1 MANRRYP
8 ALSLRRDPEGSRE
21 ARIGISV
28 AGGVLLAIV
37 FACGGGGGGGGG
49 GSGGSSSTIQGNVS
63 SASTAAVWVERR
75 SRLARLG
82 EDLIGLVRPAF
93 AASSVSGVQVR
104 ASGVGGSSVTD
115 LTDDAGAFT
124 LGGSP
129 TGNVTVVFSR
139 DRCQGEVIFPDVTN
153 NSLLTM
159 EDVTFDCT
167 GARPAKVSETF
178 RGVVG
183 NVPGSHEGNL
193 TVCVFSGDARRTRV
207 VKLEDA
213 VVEDSNGTPTSFD
226 DLADGQLIEAFGDRE
241 GLGSSSTLDAE
252 TVKILGA
259 GNPDDCA
266 PPSTP
271 TPSATETP
279 SAEGTPEAT
288 PSPTP

>member
-1 MANRRYP
+1 VAAG
-8 ALSLRRDPEGSRE
+8 AL
-21 ARIGISV
+21 I
-28 AGGVLLAIV
+28 AIA

-49 GSGGSSSTIQGNVS
+49 DGGSGSSSTIQGNVS
-63 SASTAAVWVERR
+63 SASTSAVSAERR
-75 SRLARLG
+75 TRLARLG
-82 EDLIGLVRPAF
+82 EYLIGLARPAF

-104 ASGVGGSSVTD
+104 ASGVGGSSATD
-115 LTDDAGAFT
+115 LTNDAGAFT

-167 GARPAKVSETF
+167 GARPAKVSEAF
-178 RGVVG
+178 RGVIG
-183 NVPGSHEGNL
+183 NVPGSHQGNL
-193 TVCVFSGDARRTRV
+193 TVCVFSGDTRRTRV
-207 VKLEDA
+207 VKLKDA
-213 VVEDSNGTPTSFD
+213 VVEDSNGTPTSFE

-241 GLGSSSTLDAE
+241 GLGNSSALDAE

-266 PPSTP
+266 APSTP
-271 TPSATETP
+271 APSATETP